1 MSIRQVR
8 SSPLLALPI
17 EILLMI
23 ADILDTRD
31 LGSFLRTARRYASI
45 LDSYLYQRARSHIC
59 ADENSVLGWAAKRN
73 QAPVIRKLLRKTS
86 DAPIPLEAKSKALCL
101 AAEAGMHCII
111 ELLVD
116 AGADLSSA
124 IDMGRRSTCSALQL
138 AAGNGHEVAACVLL
152 GMGADINAT
161 NSIQETALH
170 YASRGGQ
177 ESVTRLLLEGG
188 ADVAILTIGRKT
200 ALHYAVPFRNEAVV
214 KLLLEK
220 GVDIDAISSTGHTAL
235 LSVFDTE
242 SSLSES
248 ILNLLLAKG
257 ANVTIS
263 ESSRHMAALHFA
275 AEDGNEWAV
284 RSLLGNGANV
294 MDSDYLGY
302 TALHM
307 AAECGNEA
315 AVRILLDKG
324 ADVSAV
330 AAEDEDE
337 TPRNLAECNGHDAIV
352 RLLEEAATQRLKNVA

>member
-1 MSIRQVR
+1 
-8 SSPLLALPI
+8 
-17 EILLMI
+17 
-23 ADILDTRD
+23 
-31 LGSFLRTARRYASI
+31 
-45 LDSYLYQRARSHIC
+45 
-59 ADENSVLGWAAKRN
+59 
-73 QAPVIRKLLRKTS
+73 
-86 DAPIPLEAKSKALCL
+86 
-101 AAEAGMHCII
+101 
-111 ELLVD
+111 
-116 AGADLSSA
+116 
-124 IDMGRRSTCSALQL
+124 
-138 AAGNGHEVAACVLL
+138 
-152 GMGADINAT
+152 
-161 NSIQETALH
+161 
-170 YASRGGQ
+170 
-177 ESVTRLLLEGG
+177 
-188 ADVAILTIGRKT
+188 
-200 ALHYAVPFRNEAVV
+200 V